1 MALTD
6 RVDAY
11 CERVGPEFWSEPLNA
26 VTNAAF
32 LVAAL
37 AAFLIWRRKA
47 PDDPAPFSLIVIL
60 AAIGVGSFLFHTFA
74 TRWAGMADVVP
85 IAVFILVYLYFALR
99 SFLGFPLWAA
109 ILGVAGF
116 FLLSP
121 VVSRLTLPL
130 VGSSAMYVPA
140 LLAIFVVG
148 GLFCRKDRRLGFQ
161 VLATGALF
169 VLSVA
174 FRMLDE
180 PLCGQIAFGTHFLW
194 HILNSIVLF
203 ALIRVLILRRA
214 G

>member
-11 CERVGPEFWSEPLNA
+11 CERIGPEFWSEPLNA

-32 LVAAL
+32 LIASL
-37 AAFLIWRRKA
+37 AAFLIWRKKT
-47 PDDPAPFSLIVIL
+47 PGDPAPLSLIVIL
-60 AAIGVGSFLFHTFA
+60 AAIGIGSFLFHTFA
-74 TRWAGMADVVP
+74 TRWAGIADVLP
-85 IAVFILVYLYFALR
+85 IMIFILVYLYFALR
-99 SFLGFPLWAA
+99 NFLNLSWWAA
-109 ILGVAGF
+109 LPCVAGF

-121 VVSRLTLPL
+121 AVGRAVQPL

-148 GLFCRKDRRLGFQ
+148 GLFWRKDRRLGGQ

-169 VLSVA
+169 VLSVT
-174 FRMLDE
+174 FRMLDG
-180 PLCGQIAFGTHFLW
+180 PLCGSVAFGTHFLW

-214 G
+214 V